1 MIETDELKS
10 NFHFLTL
17 EKTVKKEALSLTK
30 CQKELL
36 KPQVFLIKN
45 QEKLRCN
52 CLFYPIRDEG
62 SPLTVFTL

>member
-52 CLFYPIRDEG
+52 CLFHPIRDEG